1 VIVVGGGVINTVVPL
16 LGPDVVVAFAE
27 LVPTV
32 IVEPSMVLKIVF
44 VGDSIVVAET
54 ENAKRLL
61 LVVDMVAELS
71 CGEDV
76 VNTNV
81 ALVGLGERKLVVVV
95 GDSSVSSLPIS
106 CLMTKAFGLPFLLFR
121 SGIIVG
127 IKRTDSVA

>member
-1 VIVVGGGVINTVVPL
+1 MRNTVVPL
-16 LGPDVVVAFAE
+16 LGRDAMVAFAE
-27 LVPTV
+27 PVPTV
-32 IVEPSMVLKIVF
+32 IVEPSMVLKTVL
-44 VGDSIVVAET
+44 VGDSIVVAEM

-71 CGEDV
+71 CAEDV
-76 VNTNV
+76 VNMNV

-106 CLMTKAFGLPFLLFR
+106 CLMTKAVGLPFLLFR

-127 IKRTDSVA
+127 IKITDSVA